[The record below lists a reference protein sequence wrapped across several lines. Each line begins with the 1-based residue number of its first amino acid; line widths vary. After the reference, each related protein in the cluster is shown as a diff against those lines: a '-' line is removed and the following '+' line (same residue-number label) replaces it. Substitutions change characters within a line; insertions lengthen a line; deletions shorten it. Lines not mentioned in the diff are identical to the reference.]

1 MPIRERDGD
10 VVTAHI
16 VRIGQDLTLT
26 QHNTGSDTPPL
37 PDADHRIADPL
48 GHALDLFLDS
58 IKCCH
63 CLAPSVVTSNLQVTT
78 LSLCVNALQIRF
90 VYERTGIHGARGCTV
105 PPGRRPHS
113 CWGPVDPA
121 RGAGLTCRPSTV

>member
-26 QHNTGSDTPPL
+26 QHNTGSDAPPL
-37 PDADHRIADPL
+37 PDADHRIADLL

-63 CLAPSVVTSNLQVTT
+63 CLAP
-78 LSLCVNALQIRF
+78 LSLLVTCKLLLCRYVSMRCRYGLSMSEQ
-90 VYERTGIHGARGCTV
+90 ESTV
-105 PPGRRPHS
+105 PEAAPSPPGQRLHP
-113 CWGPVDPA
+113 CCGPETLPLAPA
-121 RGAGLTCRPSTV
+121 LASRPS